1 MAATS
6 LLAVKMRCSTRRS
19 SPSRAFLGWGE
30 RCAKTALP
38 QSTCSR
44 TSLACHFS
52 DGGKVDSILDDPY
65 NGGKRIGIDAVI
77 VNAMAESHISEQSVL
92 DPLHPLRAAEK
103 IKQGRHKEQCE
114 ARGMK
119 YLTLLAT
126 TFGAVSGDFW
136 KVLMKPYFKKA
147 RAAAKRDDTKD
158 FWDVIRKEQR
168 LLDLLSVIIA
178 RANADI
184 IRNLPARGRYA
195 PSSPSEPPSASSSPQ
210 YEVDDDDDDR
220 KENYSP
226 QWEASSPG
234 YD

>member
-1 MAATS
+1 MIYRFWEDGPPAW
-6 LLAVKMRCSTRRS
+6 VQRQPH
-19 SPSRAFLGWGE
+19 SPSVRW
-30 RCAKTALP
+30 
-38 QSTCSR
+38 S
-44 TSLACHFS
+44 
-52 DGGKVDSILDDPY
+52 
-65 NGGKRIGIDAVI
+65 
-77 VNAMAESHISEQSVL
+77 
-92 DPLHPLRAAEK
+92 
-103 IKQGRHKEQCE
+103 
-114 ARGMK
+114 AREGQICK
-119 YLTLLAT
+119 
-126 TFGAVSGDFW
+126 
-136 KVLMKPYFKKA
+136 YFKKA

>member
-1 MAATS
+1 MGAR
-6 LLAVKMRCSTRRS
+6 LLPAILV
-19 SPSRAFLGWGE
+19 LG
-30 RCAKTALP
+30 TAP
-38 QSTCSR
+38 QQ
-44 TSLACHFS
+44 
-52 DGGKVDSILDDPY
+52 V
-65 NGGKRIGIDAVI
+65 
-77 VNAMAESHISEQSVL
+77 
-92 DPLHPLRAAEK
+92 
-103 IKQGRHKEQCE
+103 QCE
-114 ARGMK
+114 
-119 YLTLLAT
+119 
-126 TFGAVSGDFW
+126 
-136 KVLMKPYFKKA
+136 
-147 RAAAKRDDTKD
+147 
-158 FWDVIRKEQR
+158 EQR

>member
-1 MAATS
+1 M
-6 LLAVKMRCSTRRS
+6 LA
-19 SPSRAFLGWGE
+19 
-30 RCAKTALP
+30 TALVTRE
-38 QSTCSR
+38 S
-44 TSLACHFS
+44 CHFS

-136 KVLMKPYFKKA
+136 KVLMKKA

>member
-1 MAATS
+1 MQVVVHAPLILRLVPLIVEELFLFAHSCQLPLQLPWTAPRLCDWVLLCLPFASLSAS
-6 LLAVKMRCSTRRS
+6 LLEDLVLGQRLAETGKI
-19 SPSRAFLGWGE
+19 AFVLCG
-30 RCAKTALP
+30 R
-38 QSTCSR
+38 
-44 TSLACHFS
+44 
-52 DGGKVDSILDDPY
+52 DGGGQDRRHVAQH
-65 NGGKRIGIDAVI
+65 GAFC
-77 VNAMAESHISEQSVL
+77 
-92 DPLHPLRAAEK
+92 
-103 IKQGRHKEQCE
+103 GR
-114 ARGMK
+114 R
-119 YLTLLAT
+119 
-126 TFGAVSGDFW
+126 W
-136 KVLMKPYFKKA
+136 
-147 RAAAKRDDTKD
+147 
-158 FWDVIRKEQR
+158 EQR

>member
-1 MAATS
+1 MPNIWLVLSAAQS
-6 LLAVKMRCSTRRS
+6 IWVPM
-19 SPSRAFLGWGE
+19 
-30 RCAKTALP
+30 TAP
-38 QSTCSR
+38 
-44 TSLACHFS
+44 
-52 DGGKVDSILDDPY
+52 P
-65 NGGKRIGIDAVI
+65 
-77 VNAMAESHISEQSVL
+77 
-92 DPLHPLRAAEK
+92 
-103 IKQGRHKEQCE
+103 
-114 ARGMK
+114 
-119 YLTLLAT
+119 AT
-126 TFGAVSGDFW
+126 DFGDFW
-136 KVLMKPYFKKA
+136 KVVMKPYFKKQ

>member
-1 MAATS
+1 MGPYGMWASERLTGSAY
-6 LLAVKMRCSTRRS
+6 AG
-19 SPSRAFLGWGE
+19 SR
-30 RCAKTALP
+30 
-38 QSTCSR
+38 
-44 TSLACHFS
+44 
-52 DGGKVDSILDDPY
+52 
-65 NGGKRIGIDAVI
+65 
-77 VNAMAESHISEQSVL
+77 
-92 DPLHPLRAAEK
+92 
-103 IKQGRHKEQCE
+103 
-114 ARGMK
+114 
-119 YLTLLAT
+119 
-126 TFGAVSGDFW
+126 
-136 KVLMKPYFKKA
+136 FKKE

-184 IRNLPARGRYA
+184 IRSLSARGKYA

>member
-1 MAATS
+1 
-6 LLAVKMRCSTRRS
+6 MR
-19 SPSRAFLGWGE
+19 PE
-30 RCAKTALP
+30 RVW
-38 QSTCSR
+38 QV
-44 TSLACHFS
+44 
-52 DGGKVDSILDDPY
+52 GDSFGD
-65 NGGKRIGIDAVI
+65 
-77 VNAMAESHISEQSVL
+77 ESVL
-92 DPLHPLRAAEK
+92 ETAP
-103 IKQGRHKEQCE
+103 
-114 ARGMK
+114 ARSRRG
-119 YLTLLAT
+119 
-126 TFGAVSGDFW
+126 
-136 KVLMKPYFKKA
+136 
-147 RAAAKRDDTKD
+147 RDDTKD
-158 FWDVIRKEQR
+158 FSDVIRKDQR

>member
-1 MAATS
+1 MKTPLFGHS
-6 LLAVKMRCSTRRS
+6 PGRTWRR
-19 SPSRAFLGWGE
+19 
-30 RCAKTALP
+30 
-38 QSTCSR
+38 
-44 TSLACHFS
+44 
-52 DGGKVDSILDDPY
+52 
-65 NGGKRIGIDAVI
+65 
-77 VNAMAESHISEQSVL
+77 
-92 DPLHPLRAAEK
+92 LH
-103 IKQGRHKEQCE
+103 
-114 ARGMK
+114 
-119 YLTLLAT
+119 
-126 TFGAVSGDFW
+126 GAVPTQS
-136 KVLMKPYFKKA
+136 
-147 RAAAKRDDTKD
+147 TKD